1 MPTHLQNLA
10 GNTGVAVSKSG
21 SITSGGAA
29 QTAAAA
35 NPSRSY
41 LLIQNVSDTDMWVD
55 FGATAVA
62 DQPSIKIVAGGSYEN
77 PPHWCPTG
85 LISVIG
91 ATTGKTF
98 TIKEG

>member
-10 GNTGVAVSKSG
+10 GNTGVPVDRSG
-21 SITSGGAA
+21 TITSGGAA

-35 NPSRSY
+35 NTTRSY
-41 LLIQNVSDTDMWVD
+41 LLIQNVSDTDMWVN
-55 FGATAVA
+55 FGVTAVA
-62 DQPSIKIVAGGSYEN
+62 NQPSILIVAGGSYEN

-91 ATTGKTF
+91 ATTGKAF